1 MLWFGLWRMPLGPVA
16 PPAHEGAIVSMMDLD
31 LNSPLLSV
39 RDADLLRMLLD
50 KRMSYAAQGRGRE
63 AHGVS
68 AAMLIVWHAV
78 TQPDIPLDVTPIEH
92 LAL

>member
-1 MLWFGLWRMPLGPVA
+1 
-16 PPAHEGAIVSMMDLD
+16 MMDLD
-31 LNSPLLSV
+31 LNSPLLSA
-39 RDADLLRMLLD
+39 RDAALLRLLLD

-68 AAMLIVWHAV
+68 AAVLIVWQAA
-78 TQPDIPLDVTPIEH
+78 TQTDIPIDVIDTEH

>member
-1 MLWFGLWRMPLGPVA
+1 MLWFGLRRQPLC

-31 LNSPLLSV
+31 LSSPLLSP
-39 RDADLLRMLLD
+39 RDADLLRALLD

-68 AAMLIVWHAV
+68 AALLIVWQAV
-78 TQPDIPLDVTPIEH
+78 TQADIPIDVTDTGH
-92 LAL
+92 LAP

>member
-1 MLWFGLWRMPLGPVA
+1 MLWFGFRRKPLGPVA
-16 PPAHEGAIVSMMDLD
+16 QPAHEGAIVSMMDLD

-68 AAMLIVWHAV
+68 AALLIVWQTV
-78 TQPDIPLDVTPIEH
+78 TQPDIPIDVTDTEH

>member
-1 MLWFGLWRMPLGPVA
+1 
-16 PPAHEGAIVSMMDLD
+16 MMDLD

-39 RDADLLRMLLD
+39 RDANLLRMLLD
-50 KRMSYAAQGRGRE
+50 KRMSYAEQGRGRE

-68 AAMLIVWHAV
+68 AALLIVWQTV
-78 TQPDIPLDVTPIEH
+78 TQPDIPIDVTDTEH